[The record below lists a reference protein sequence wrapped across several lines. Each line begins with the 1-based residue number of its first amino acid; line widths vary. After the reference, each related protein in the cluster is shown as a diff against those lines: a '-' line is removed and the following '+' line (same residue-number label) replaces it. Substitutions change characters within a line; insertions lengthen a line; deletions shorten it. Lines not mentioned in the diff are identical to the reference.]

1 MRTIMPTDRNDPF
14 RAGKPPMAAGRQNQG
29 RVRTPKSHEDNSYG
43 QGPRMQDAMMQAN
56 QGGNDP
62 HGGPG
67 RFPPGAQPQLKG
79 QAKEDNRRQENRQNQ
94 AMHSSGSGIPPHQY
108 EPTPPAGK
116 VP

>member
-1 MRTIMPTDRNDPF
+1 VATDRNDPF
-14 RAGKPPMAAGRQNQG
+14 RAGKAPMSSRKASAPRARGA
-29 RVRTPKSHEDNSYG
+29 KSPEDPSYG
-43 QGPRMQDAMMQAN
+43 QGPRVDMQSALNGAN

-62 HGGPG
+62 HG

-79 QAKEDNRRQENRQNQ
+79 EAKEANRRQENRDNQ

-116 VP
+116 LP